1 MNASVLILKFIIMRK
16 LIMNITEFTDS
27 ACLCLKDQCFT
38 DSTIYINYRRYWNG
52 FLKSNDA
59 DAEFS
64 SQIVSDY
71 LIRKCGRNLLLEEPS
86 ALPLKEY
93 RIRHAFQSLSYFYN
107 FQSMPGTS
115 MVSAIVRIKLSEFD
129 NLCLNSYI
137 DHIKDLDYSQNSLK
151 YAYNTI
157 HNYLVAYP
165 LADICDSHLLDYFK
179 SLFRLSKQT
188 ARSMMKVLKLFLCY
202 CHEKGFIGLDYSPLF
217 PSNKLRS
224 HTEIPSVYTPE
235 EVFQLLE
242 YIRNSGS
249 ANKRRNYAIAVL
261 IAVYGFR
268 AGDIMKMKLPDID
281 WENETIHV
289 VKPKTKQLLIHKLT
303 RHTGNALADYQL
315 DERPGGKSENVFLK
329 SDGFEISAVTIS
341 TMIFMAF
348 TNSGIDINGRKHGS
362 HSLRHS
368 LASNMLS
375 NDTSILA
382 ISKTLGHACVDTTR
396 IYSKVDV
403 NHLRLCGLEVPRYE

>member
-1 MNASVLILKFIIMRK
+1 
-16 LIMNITEFTDS
+16 MNITELTDS
-27 ACLCLKDQCFT
+27 ACHCLKDQCFT
-38 DSTIYINYRRYWNG
+38 DSTIYIGYRWYWNG

-59 DAEFS
+59 EAEFN

-71 LIRKCGRNLLLEEPS
+71 LIRKCGRNILLEEPL

-93 RIRHAFQSLSYFYN
+93 RIRHAFQSLIYFYN

-115 MVSAIVRIKLSEFD
+115 IASSVVRIILSEFD

-137 DHIKDLDYSQNSLK
+137 DHVKDLDYSQNSLK
-151 YAYNTI
+151 YGYNTI

-165 LADICDSHLLDYFK
+165 LADICDSHLLDYFL
-179 SLFRLSKQT
+179 SLSHLSKLT
-188 ARSMMKVLKLFLCY
+188 ARSMMKVLKRFLCY
-202 CHEKGFIGLDYSPLF
+202 CHEKGFIGLDCSLLF

-235 EVFQLLE
+235 EVFKLLE

-261 IAVYGFR
+261 ITVYGFR
-268 AGDIMKMKLPDID
+268 AGDIMKMKLSDID
-281 WENETIHV
+281 WENETIRV
-289 VKPKTKQLLIHKLT
+289 VQSKTKQLLTHKLT
-303 RHTGNALADYQL
+303 CHTGNALADYQL
-315 DERPGGKSENVFLK
+315 NERPRCRNENVFLK
-329 SDGFEISAVTIS
+329 SDSSEMKSSVTIS

-348 TNSGIDINGRKHGS
+348 TNSGIKINGRKHGS

-403 NHLRLCGLEVPRYE
+403 NHLRLCGLEVPCYE

>member
-1 MNASVLILKFIIMRK
+1 
-16 LIMNITEFTDS
+16 MNITELTDS
-27 ACLCLKDQCFT
+27 ACHCLKDQCFT
-38 DSTIYINYRRYWNG
+38 DSTIYIGYRWYWNG
-52 FLKSNDA
+52 FLKSHDA

-93 RIRHAFQSLSYFYN
+93 RIRHAFQSLIYFYN
-107 FQSMPGTS
+107 FQSMPIAS
-115 MVSAIVRIKLSEFD
+115 SVVRIILSEFD

-137 DHIKDLDYSQNSLK
+137 DHVKDLDYSENSLK
-151 YAYNTI
+151 YGYNTI

-165 LADICDSHLLDYFK
+165 LADICDSHLLDYFL
-179 SLFRLSKQT
+179 SLSHLSKLT
-188 ARSMMKVLKLFLCY
+188 ARSMMKVLKRFLCY
-202 CHEKGFIGLDYSPLF
+202 CHEKGFICLDCSLLF

-261 IAVYGFR
+261 ITVYGFR
-268 AGDIMKMKLPDID
+268 AGDIMKMKLSDID
-281 WENETIHV
+281 WENETIRV
-289 VKPKTKQLLIHKLT
+289 VQSKTKQLLTHKLT
-303 RHTGNALADYQL
+303 CHTGNALADYQL
-315 DERPGGKSENVFLK
+315 NERPRCRNENVFLK
-329 SDGFEISAVTIS
+329 SDSSEMKSSVTIS

-348 TNSGIDINGRKHGS
+348 TNSGIKINGRKHGS

-396 IYSKVDV
+396 I
-403 NHLRLCGLEVPRYE
+403 

>member
-1 MNASVLILKFIIMRK
+1 MK
-16 LIMNITEFTDS
+16 ITEFTDR
-27 ACLCLKDQCFT
+27 ACRYLKDQCYT
-38 DSTIYINYRRYWNG
+38 DSTIYANYQRYWNS
-52 FLKSNDA
+52 FLKSTDA
-59 DAEFS
+59 DTKFS
-64 SQIVSDY
+64 FQIVSDY
-71 LIRKCGRNLLLEEPS
+71 LMRKYGRNLLLVEPS
-86 ALPLKEY
+86 ALQLKEY
-93 RIRHAFQSLSYFYN
+93 RIRHAFQSLIHFYN

-115 MVSAIVRIKLSEFD
+115 KTSAIVRIKLSEFD
-129 NLCLNSYI
+129 NRCLSSYI
-137 DHIKDLDYSQNSLK
+137 DHLKDLDYSQNSLK
-151 YAYNTI
+151 YGYNTI
-157 HNYLVAYP
+157 HNYLVTYP
-165 LADICDSHLLDYFK
+165 LADICNSHLLDYFK
-179 SLFRLSKQT
+179 SLSRLSKRT
-188 ARSMMKVLKLFLCY
+188 ARSQMNVLKLFLCY
-202 CHEKGFIGLDYSPLF
+202 CHEMGFIGLDCSLLF

-224 HTEIPSVYTPE
+224 HTEIPSVYTPG
-235 EVFQLLE
+235 EVFHLLE

-289 VKPKTKQLLIHKLT
+289 VQSKTKQMLIHKLIFP
-303 RHTGNALADYQL
+303 TGNALADYL
-315 DERPGGKSENVFLK
+315 LNERPEGRSENVFLK
-329 SDGFEISAVTIS
+329 SDGSEIKSSVTIS
-341 TMIFMAF
+341 TMIFMFF

-375 NDTSILA
+375 NDIGILE

-396 IYSKVDV
+396 IYSKVDI

>member
-1 MNASVLILKFIIMRK
+1 MSITK
-16 LIMNITEFTDS
+16 LTDS
-27 ACLCLKDQCFT
+27 ACRCLKDQCFT
-38 DSTIYINYRRYWNG
+38 DSTIYINYRRHWNG
-52 FLKSNDA
+52 FLKATEA

-71 LIRKCGRNLLLEEPS
+71 LIRKYSRNLLLEGPS

-93 RIRHAFQSLSYFYN
+93 RIRHAFHSLIYFYN

-115 MVSAIVRIKLSEFD
+115 MASAVVRIKLSEFD
-129 NLCLNSYI
+129 DLCLTSYI
-137 DHIKDLDYSQNSLK
+137 DHVKDLDYSQNSLK
-151 YAYNTI
+151 YGYNTI
-157 HNYLVAYP
+157 HNYLVTYP

-179 SLFRLSKQT
+179 SLSRLSKQT
-188 ARSMMKVLKLFLCY
+188 ARSMMKVLKRFLCY
-202 CHEKGFIGLDYSPLF
+202 CHEMSFIGLDYSLLF

-224 HTEIPSVYTPE
+224 YTEIPSVYTPG

-242 YIRNSGS
+242 YIRNSGR

-261 IAVYGFR
+261 ISVYGLR
-268 AGDIMKMKLPDID
+268 ARDIMKMKLSDID
-281 WENETIHV
+281 WENETIRIV
-289 VKPKTKQLLIHKLT
+289 QSKTKQLLIHKLT

-348 TNSGIDINGRKHGS
+348 TNSGININGRKHGS

-375 NDTSILA
+375 IDTSILA
-382 ISKTLGHACVDTTR
+382 ISKTLGHVCVDTTR

-403 NHLRLCGLEVPRYE
+403 NHLRLCGLEVPHYE